1 MITEFDGKLM
11 TNIKHIWTFVALD
24 NNILKILQ

>member
-24 NNILKILQ
+24 NNILKTLQ